1 MDTTPRHN
9 LTLQFK
15 DREAFGNFCL
25 VLTEAG
31 VPFSL
36 AGHQTVVL
44 TQTAEVKQLRG
55 RPRAFLNKCMTNN
68 LVEIRP
74 ATSVRERRRLR
85 TPEESSRIFEER
97 AKTLHLL
104 LPL

>member
-1 MDTTPRHN
+1 MDTTPRHS

-36 AGHQTVVL
+36 AGYQTVVL
-44 TQTAEVKQLRG
+44 TQTADMKQLRG
-55 RPRAFLNKCMTNN
+55 RLRSFLNKCMTNN

-74 ATSVRERRRLR
+74 ATSVRKRRRLR

-97 AKTLHLL
+97 AKTL
-104 LPL
+104 

>member
-1 MDTTPRHN
+1 MDVTPGHS

-55 RPRAFLNKCMTNN
+55 RPRSFLNKCVTNN

-74 ATSVRERRRLR
+74 AASGRKRRRLL

-97 AKTLHLL
+97 AKTL
-104 LPL
+104 